1 MSKNNLN
8 LKRRKILNESKK
20 YVVTNGWNES
30 LFKSITKNKIF
41 KIDEILTLFPE
52 GYLSLLKFYLKEL
65 NIDMTSSAKN
75 LDLTRMKTHQRIR
88 EIILLRLNIKQ
99 NEKDLIKRTYFTLLL
114 PKHFNILLMSLYN
127 IVDQIWFIARDNSTD
142 FNFYSKRAILATVY
156 SSTVL
161 YWINN
166 ENFEETK
173 KFLDKQLKKISKIP
187 QIKKQIKNV
196 SSFLHQAKRIII
208 YSPKQ

>member
-41 KIDEILTLFPE
+41 KIDEILILFPE

-65 NIDMTSSAKN
+65 NIDMTSSAIN

-127 IVDQIWFIARDNSTD
+127 IVDQIWFIAGENSYLLPGGLERRNTG
-142 FNFYSKRAILATVY
+142 
-156 SSTVL
+156 
-161 YWINN
+161 
-166 ENFEETK
+166 
-173 KFLDKQLKKISKIP
+173 
-187 QIKKQIKNV
+187 
-196 SSFLHQAKRIII
+196 
-208 YSPKQ
+208 

>member
-8 LKRRKILNESKK
+8 LKRRKVLNESKK

-41 KIDEILTLFPE
+41 KIDEILILFPE

-65 NIDMTSSAKN
+65 NIDMTSSAIN

-127 IVDQIWFIARDNSTD
+127 IVDQIWFIAGDNSTD

-196 SSFLHQAKRIII
+196 SSFFTSGKAYNNLF
-208 YSPKQ
+208 S

>member
-127 IVDQIWFIARDNSTD
+127 IVDQIWFIAGDISTD

>member
-41 KIDEILTLFPE
+41 KIDEILILFPE

-65 NIDMTSSAKN
+65 NIDMTSSAIN

-127 IVDQIWFIARDNSTD
+127 IVDQIWFIAGDNSTD

-196 SSFLHQAKRIII
+196 SSFFTSGKAYNNLF
-208 YSPKQ
+208 S